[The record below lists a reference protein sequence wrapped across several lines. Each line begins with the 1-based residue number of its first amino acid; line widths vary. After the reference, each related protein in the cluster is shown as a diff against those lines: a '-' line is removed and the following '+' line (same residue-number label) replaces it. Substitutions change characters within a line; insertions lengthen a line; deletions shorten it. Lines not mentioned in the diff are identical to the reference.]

1 MCGVPKLP
9 KNGLSGSFDSGSRV
23 PNDQPGIA
31 QSAFWVDGQPTGQI
45 TEVKIQLPA
54 EMAEPIGELWVNQ
67 GGYLVVSAFGAV
79 TSRSCISLESR

>member
-1 MCGVPKLP
+1 MKIQWISTLALAIFSAGALH
-9 KNGLSGSFDSGSRV
+9 SA
-23 PNDQPGIA
+23 A
-31 QSAFWVDGQPTGQI
+31 QAPQPTGQI

-67 GGYLVVSAFGAV
+67 GGYLVVSAFGSV